1 VDDEARQPAPLPPG
15 TFRLG
20 KIAGVD
26 VLIRGSWLIVAA
38 LIAVLMAPGIEQVAP
53 GLGALKY
60 VAGLAFAVLLYLS
73 VLLHEASH
81 AIAARHHGLPVKSI
95 SIHFLGGATELG
107 EEARTPWAEF
117 VIAVVGPL
125 TSIVVGAASLGL
137 WFLWSDGLIGL
148 TLQGLAVA
156 NLAVGV
162 LNLVPGLPLDGGR
175 VLRAAVW
182 QIGND
187 PNRATIVAAWGGR
200 IAAALVLCWPIFQQ
214 GVLGQRAGISDY
226 LMAGLIAAFLWGGAS
241 ASLTHAKMRRRL
253 PALQARPLAR
263 RVIVVPE
270 DLPVAEAVRRAQ
282 EAEAGAIATHTADD
296 RVTGL
301 VNEAALESVPAD
313 RRPWLAVS
321 TVTRTM
327 EDGLRIPVDLVG
339 EELLRAMTGT
349 PATEYLLVEADGRVY
364 GMLVTADVEKAFA
377 ATS

>member
-26 VLIRGSWLIVAA
+26 VLVRSSWLVVAI
-38 LIAVLMAPGIEQVAP
+38 LIAVLMAPGIEAVAP

-73 VLLHEASH
+73 ILMHEASH
-81 AIAARHHGLPVKSI
+81 AIAARHQGLPVKSI

-125 TSIVVGAASLGL
+125 TSIVVGAATLGL
-137 WFLWSDGLIGL
+137 WFVWSDGLIGL

-156 NLAVGV
+156 NLAVGL

-182 QIGND
+182 KVGKDQ
-187 PNRATIVAAWGGR
+187 NRATIVAAWGGR
-200 IAAALVLCWPIFQQ
+200 VAAGLALCWPIFQRD
-214 GVLGQRAGISDY
+214 VLDLRVGLSDY
-226 LMAGLIAAFLWGGAS
+226 LFAALIAAFLWGGAT
-241 ASLTHAKMRRRL
+241 ASLRHAQMRRRL
-253 PALQARPLAR
+253 PAIQARPLAR

-301 VNEAALESVPAD
+301 VNEAALESVPED

-321 TVTRTM
+321 SVTRTM
-327 EDGLRIPVDLVG
+327 EDGLRLPVDLVG
-339 EELLRAMTGT
+339 EDLLRAMTGT
-349 PATEYLLVEADGRVY
+349 PATEYLLVETDGRIY
-364 GMLVTADVEKAFA
+364 GMLVTSDVERAFA
-377 ATS
+377 ATA

>member
-1 VDDEARQPAPLPPG
+1 VDDEAREPAPLPPG

-26 VLIRGSWLIVAA
+26 VLVRSSWLVVAA
-38 LIAVLMAPGIEQVAP
+38 LIAVLMAPGIDQVAP

-73 VLLHEASH
+73 VLVHEASH
-81 AIAARHHGLPVKSI
+81 AIAARHHGVPVKSI

-117 VIAVVGPL
+117 VIAVVGPVA
-125 TSIVVGAASLGL
+125 SIVVGAASLGL
-137 WFLWSDGLIGL
+137 WFVWQDGLVGL
-148 TLQGLAVA
+148 ALRGLAVA

-182 QIGND
+182 KIGRD

-200 IAAALVLCWPIFQQ
+200 VAAALALSWPIFQQ
-214 GVLGQRAGISDY
+214 GVLGTRAGISDY
-226 LMAGLIAAFLWGGAS
+226 LMAALIAAFLWSGAN
-241 ASLTHAKMRRRL
+241 ASLLNARMRRRL
-253 PALQARPLAR
+253 PGLRARPLAR

-282 EAEAGAIATHTADD
+282 EAEAGGIATHTADE

-301 VNEAALESVPAD
+301 VNETALESVPAE

-321 TVTRTM
+321 AVSRTM
-327 EDGLRIPVDLVG
+327 EDGLRLGADLGG
-339 EELLRAMTGT
+339 EELLKAMTVT
-349 PATEYLLVEADGRVY
+349 PATEYLLVESDGRIY
-364 GMLVTADVEKAFA
+364 GMLVTADVERAFA
-377 ATS
+377 ATA